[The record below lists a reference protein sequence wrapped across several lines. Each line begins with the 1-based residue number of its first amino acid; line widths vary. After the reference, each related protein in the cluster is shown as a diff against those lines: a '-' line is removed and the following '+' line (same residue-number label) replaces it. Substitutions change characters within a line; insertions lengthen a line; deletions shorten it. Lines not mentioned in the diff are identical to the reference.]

1 MQEALSALDRLEI
14 AGASVPVLRQMMSLA
29 GRLKTR
35 ADAVLCGCSAEISAS
50 DAKLSATGVLQEQA
64 NVSLRDA
71 KRMAGVGEALAELPT
86 VAQGLAAG
94 KISLD
99 NAAALAGTARDA
111 GAEAVEGNPV
121 LLRNAEELWPE
132 RLARDARRV
141 ADEASRDRG
150 ESRLKRQRHNR
161 KASTGVDRDTGMG
174 WLHGQFD
181 PISQARIQQALDGKV
196 DNLWRADHEAGKAD
210 QRSNAQR
217 RADAIFETI
226 TGLDALTGEPL
237 PQQHGGNGKAG
248 RAKSV
253 RDQLIIVAEIGLL
266 DGQNPD
272 GRCEIPGTGPV
283 PPSILAGLSPDA
295 DLAGIIFDRKGR
307 PLWLGRNQRAANI
320 AQYLAVAARD
330 GGCVKCGAPMHQSDI
345 HHIVEWEHGGTSD
358 IDNLCALCR
367 THHRQHHGHE
377 KKNQQRPRRGKQAK
391 PTSGRA
397 EQAKPT
403 GGRAEQ
409 AKPTGGRAEQ
419 AKLGGLAMRTSDC
432 SSHKQAQ
439 PPGRAALT
447 GDQAELS
454 QSIGQPGPGRD
465 GPDHYQDRRPGSG
478 RRARQNSPPEPA
490 HNGLPATSPNP
501 DAAAAPGPSR
511 DRGASRDRS
520 GSRDDDPH

>member
-111 GAEAVEGNPV
+111 GTEAVEGNPV
-121 LLRNAEELWPE
+121 LLRNAEKLSPE

-377 KKNQQRPRRGKQAK
+377 KKNQERPRRGKQAK
-391 PTSGRA
+391 PT
-397 EQAKPT
+397 

-409 AKPTGGRAEQ
+409 T
-419 AKLGGLAMRTSDC
+419 KLGGLAMRTSDC
-432 SSHKQAQ
+432 SSHKLVM
-439 PPGRAALT
+439 PALGSRSEQT
-447 GDQAELS
+447 R
-454 QSIGQPGPGRD
+454 QPGPGLGNPGDSWD
-465 GPDHYQDRRPGSG
+465 GRSPSLEQVRPGKRPKPAQASL
-478 RRARQNSPPEPA
+478 RATPPSPD
-490 HNGLPATSPNP
+490 T
-501 DAAAAPGPSR
+501 AADRGPSR
-511 DRGASRDRS
+511 NRGTPRDRGPFRNRGASRDRS